1 MTHQGLV
8 QLICIVKSSVTNPTG
23 PAIGCSKYTRCD
35 ITWKVVLENDPCP
48 CAFNISCCTNGLMLS
63 FWWNW
68 DLLEIPR
75 YRYILDFG
83 GIYNFY
89 NPQNA
94 YRAMSYRI
102 YGSTDRQWF
111 NNIPPKFGAWQHVVI
126 LVQSKKMTVYLDGRF
141 YMDRGLTSARNSWF
155 SGAKTLTPRLFDWLW
170 VLTPCATYRDSL
182 CSMPHKARSSLKPAL
197 GHEMP
202 PLLQVAS
209 DVFIRAN
216 GCNIPFQLGLQ
227 MTSNIQCS

>member
-1 MTHQGLV
+1 
-8 QLICIVKSSVTNPTG
+8 
-23 PAIGCSKYTRCD
+23 
-35 ITWKVVLENDPCP
+35 
-48 CAFNISCCTNGLMLS
+48 MLS

-126 LVQSKKMTVYLDGRF
+126 LVQSKNMTVYLDGRF
-141 YMDRGLTSARNSWF
+141 YMDRGVN
-155 SGAKTLTPRLFDWLW
+155 
-170 VLTPCATYRDSL
+170 
-182 CSMPHKARSSLKPAL
+182 
-197 GHEMP
+197 
-202 PLLQVAS
+202 
-209 DVFIRAN
+209 
-216 GCNIPFQLGLQ
+216 
-227 MTSNIQCS
+227 